1 MGAAGRHA
9 EPQKAGPGPELNHP
23 APPHEAAEA
32 PAPRALWGVGQAL
45 QESDQRPAAFP
56 HDMPGGGRH
65 GVPRVEEARVH
76 EVLPP
81 LQVPPADH
89 HGALAPRQADLDI
102 YEAAPT
108 PSSAPG
114 PPARGGLFHPG
125 RPALPGRPAPPLALR
140 AAGGGEP
147 RAAEAEA
154 TRRICINICGRG
166 RAPAG
171 PVTR

>member
-81 LQVPPADH
+81 LQVPPTDH
-89 HGALAPRQADLDI
+89 HGALATRQADLDI
-102 YEAAPT
+102 YEAAPA
-108 PSSAPG
+108 PSPAPAPAPAPAPS

-125 RPALPGRPAPPLALR
+125 QARAPARSAGGGRWG
-140 AAGGGEP
+140 AAGGLG
-147 RAAEAEA
+147 
-154 TRRICINICGRG
+154 GG
-166 RAPAG
+166 Y
-171 PVTR
+171 